1 MSGVDR
7 WIVKL
12 AQTASAEE
20 VLWEE
25 GQAETHPQI
34 LRQRMGTEVDKEIRL
49 TDAEIDRVAQALCR
63 RLLDAA
69 GNM

>member
-1 MSGVDR
+1 MSGVDH

-12 AQTASAEE
+12 AQAASAEE

-25 GQAETHPQI
+25 GQAETPAQI
-34 LRQRMGTEVDKEIRL
+34 LRQRMETEVDREIRL